1 MSMEEVLAG
10 SGRAVP
16 GTDGLLHLLQ
26 LDPHV
31 VDVRVDGDQVH
42 VLFLVKLPIHQQH
55 SFSDVSLRA
64 FIRVVS

>member
-1 MSMEEVLAG
+1 MEEVLARP
-10 SGRAVP
+10 GRAVP

-42 VLFLVKLPIHQQH
+42 VVFLVKLT
-55 SFSDVSLRA
+55 SSTTTF
-64 FIRVVS
+64 